1 VPCVGSR
8 NDKLSIAKFI
18 TTKIETIYS
27 EVFSEIVLVNKYDC
41 SLLFPTHIVLF
52 FIIYQAPFFQGI
64 SRDNSSK
71 FLLLID
77 GVLIDFS
84 FVIFHVQNNV
94 FNIIQVT
101 VYGDHIA
108 LFELIREKEQ
118 KDVIFTTKFS
128 NHQKTPDSI

>member
-1 VPCVGSR
+1 M
-8 NDKLSIAKFI
+8 A
-18 TTKIETIYS
+18 
-27 EVFSEIVLVNKYDC
+27 
-41 SLLFPTHIVLF
+41 
-52 FIIYQAPFFQGI
+52 
-64 SRDNSSK
+64 DNSSK

>member
-1 VPCVGSR
+1 MTVKHSR
-8 NDKLSIAKFI
+8 TKNIKHDFI
-18 TTKIETIYS
+18 R
-27 EVFSEIVLVNKYDC
+27 
-41 SLLFPTHIVLF
+41 
-52 FIIYQAPFFQGI
+52 QMA
-64 SRDNSSK
+64 DNSSK